1 MLKRLAYL
9 TTGAALLLL
18 AAAVFWCFNR
28 LNTLALTQ
36 QQTQRQITQW
46 RDQPQPD
53 SNYRE
58 LEVAVKDITDR
69 TEALARQLDD
79 ATRDQAERLK
89 SINEQLKELKGQ
101 IQTLSVSYQ
110 HLQHLQHLQQQTAT
124 RSRVKAKSP
133 VTTPLWAAKAPFSLI
148 SSEFRAGR
156 QFAVIAPSGYH
167 SLSQLQLVA
176 SGDSVQ
182 GWQLLQLDGDRAT
195 FRKGGQ
201 RLTLNAGG

>member
-9 TTGAALLLL
+9 IAGSALLLL
-18 AAAVFWCFNR
+18 AATILWCVNR
-28 LNTLALTQ
+28 LNTLTLVQ
-36 QQTQRQITQW
+36 QQTQRQMVQW
-46 RDQPQPD
+46 HNQQQPD
-53 SNYRE
+53 SDYHE

-79 ATRDQAERLK
+79 ATSDQAERLQP
-89 SINEQLKELKGQ
+89 INEQLRVLKGQ
-101 IQTLSVSYQ
+101 IQTLNASY
-110 HLQHLQHLQQQTAT
+110 QHLQQQTAT
-124 RSRVKAKSP
+124 RSRATAKSP
-133 VTTPLWAAKAPFSLI
+133 VPSPLWAAKAPFSLI

-156 QFAVIAPSGYH
+156 QFAVIAPSGYR

-176 SGDSVQ
+176 PGDSVQ
-182 GWQLLQLDGDRAT
+182 GWQLLQLDGSHAT

>member
-9 TTGAALLLL
+9 TTTSALLLL
-18 AAAVFWCFNR
+18 AAAVLWCFNR
-28 LNTLALTQ
+28 LNTLTLTL

-53 SNYRE
+53 SNYHE
-58 LEVAVKDITDR
+58 LKVSVKNITDS
-69 TEALARQLDD
+69 TEALARQLND
-79 ATRDQAERLK
+79 AASAQAEQLQP
-89 SINEQLKELKGQ
+89 INEQIKELERQ
-101 IQTLSVSYQ
+101 VQTLSTSYQ
-110 HLQHLQHLQQQTAT
+110 HLQQQSAT
-124 RSRVKAKSP
+124 RSRAKAKSP
-133 VTTPLWAAKAPFSLI
+133 IPSPLWAAKAPFSLI
-148 SSEFRAGR
+148 GSEFRAGR
-156 QFAVIAPSGYH
+156 QFAVIAPPGYH

-182 GWQLLQLDGDRAT
+182 GWQLLQLDGGHAT

>member
-9 TTGAALLLL
+9 TTTSALLLL
-18 AAAVFWCFNR
+18 AAAIFWCFNR
-28 LNTLALTQ
+28 LNTLTLAQ

-53 SNYRE
+53 NDYRE
-58 LEVAVKDITDR
+58 LEVAVKNITER
-69 TEALARQLDD
+69 TESLAKQLTD
-79 ATRDQAERLK
+79 ATSTQAERLQP
-89 SINEQLKELKGQ
+89 INEQLRALEGQ
-101 IQTLSVSYQ
+101 AQTLSASY
-110 HLQHLQHLQQQTAT
+110 QHLQQQTAT
-124 RSRVKAKSP
+124 RSRAKAKHP
-133 VTTPLWAAKAPFSLI
+133 VSSPLWAAKAPFSLI

-156 QFAVIAPSGYH
+156 QFAVIAPSGYR

-176 SGDSVQ
+176 LGDSVQ
-182 GWQLLQLDGDRAT
+182 GWQLLQLDGSHAT

>member
-9 TTGAALLLL
+9 TIGCALILL
-18 AAAVFWCFNR
+18 AAAIFWGFNR
-28 LNTLALTQ
+28 LHTLTLAQ

-46 RDQPQPD
+46 RDQPQHNND
-53 SNYRE
+53 YHE
-58 LEVAVKDITDR
+58 LQAAVKNITGR
-69 TEALARQLDD
+69 TETLARQLND
-79 ATRDQAERLK
+79 ATSTQAERLQP
-89 SINEQLKELKGQ
+89 ITEQIKELEKQ
-101 IQTLSVSYQ
+101 VQTLNTSY
-110 HLQHLQHLQQQTAT
+110 QHLQQQTAT

-133 VTTPLWAAKAPFSLI
+133 VTTPLWAAKAPFSFI

-156 QFAVIAPSGYH
+156 QFAVIAPSGYR

-176 SGDSVQ
+176 PGDSVQ
-182 GWQLLQLDGDRAT
+182 GWQLLQLDGSHAT

>member
-9 TTGAALLLL
+9 ITGSALLFL
-18 AAAVFWCFNR
+18 AAAMFWGITR
-28 LNTLALTQ
+28 LNTLALAQ

-53 SNYRE
+53 SDYHE
-58 LEVAVKDITDR
+58 LKVAVKDITGR

-79 ATRDQAERLK
+79 AASAQAEQLHP
-89 SINEQLKELKGQ
+89 INEQIKELERQ
-101 IQTLSVSYQ
+101 VQTLSTSY
-110 HLQHLQHLQQQTAT
+110 QHLQQQTAT
-124 RSRVKAKSP
+124 RSRATAKSP

-156 QFAVIAPSGYH
+156 QFAVIAPSGYR

-176 SGDSVQ
+176 PGDNVQ
-182 GWQLLQLDGDRAT
+182 GWQLLQLDGSHAT

-201 RLTLNAGG
+201 RLTLNAGE

>member
-9 TTGAALLLL
+9 IAGSALLLL
-18 AAAVFWCFNR
+18 AATILWCVNR
-28 LNTLALTQ
+28 LNTLTLVQ
-36 QQTQRQITQW
+36 QQTQRQMVQW
-46 RDQPQPD
+46 HNQQQPD
-53 SNYRE
+53 SDYHE

-79 ATRDQAERLK
+79 ATSNQAEQLQP
-89 SINEQLKELKGQ
+89 INEQLRVLKGQ
-101 IQTLSVSYQ
+101 IQTLNASY
-110 HLQHLQHLQQQTAT
+110 QHLQQQTAT
-124 RSRVKAKSP
+124 RSRATAKSP
-133 VTTPLWAAKAPFSLI
+133 VPSPLWAAKAPFSLI

-156 QFAVIAPSGYH
+156 QFAVIAPFGYR

-176 SGDSVQ
+176 PGDSVQ
-182 GWQLLQLDGDRAT
+182 GWQLLQLDGSHAT

>member
-9 TTGAALLLL
+9 IAGSALLLL
-18 AAAVFWCFNR
+18 VAAMFWGFNR
-28 LNTLALTQ
+28 LNALTLAQ

-53 SNYRE
+53 IDYRE
-58 LEVAVKDITDR
+58 LEAAVKNITGR
-69 TEALARQLDD
+69 TEALARQLND
-79 ATRDQAERLK
+79 ATSTQAERLQP
-89 SINEQLKELKGQ
+89 INEQLRWLEGQ
-101 IQTLSVSYQ
+101 VRTLSTSY
-110 HLQHLQHLQQQTAT
+110 QHLQQQTAT
-124 RSRVKAKSP
+124 RSRATAKSP
-133 VTTPLWAAKAPFSLI
+133 VPSPLWAAKAPFSLI

-156 QFAVIAPSGYH
+156 QFAVIAPSGYR

-176 SGDSVQ
+176 PGDSVQ
-182 GWQLLQLDGDRAT
+182 GWQLLQLDGSHAT

>member
-9 TTGAALLLL
+9 ATGAALLLL

-28 LNTLALTQ
+28 LNTLTLAQ

-53 SNYRE
+53 SDYRE
-58 LEVAVKDITDR
+58 LEVAVKNITGR
-69 TEALARQLDD
+69 TETLAKQLND
-79 ATRDQAERLK
+79 AASAQAEQVHP
-89 SINEQLKELKGQ
+89 INEQLKELKGQ
-101 IQTLSVSYQ
+101 IQALSASY
-110 HLQHLQHLQQQTAT
+110 QHLQQQTAT
-124 RSRVKAKSP
+124 RSRAKAKHP
-133 VTTPLWAAKAPFSLI
+133 VSSPLWAAKAPFSLI

-156 QFAVIAPSGYH
+156 QFAVIAPSGYR

-176 SGDSVQ
+176 PGNSVQ
-182 GWQLLQLDGDRAT
+182 GWQLLQLDGNRAT

-201 RLTLNAGG
+201 QLTLNAGE